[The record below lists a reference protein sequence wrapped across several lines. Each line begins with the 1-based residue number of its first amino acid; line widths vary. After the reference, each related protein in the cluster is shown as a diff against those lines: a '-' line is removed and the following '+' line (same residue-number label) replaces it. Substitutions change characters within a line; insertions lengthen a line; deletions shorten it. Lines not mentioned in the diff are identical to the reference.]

1 MILTGGEIY
10 FLNEIDLRS
19 QKETGFVKIG
29 LVREKESRDT
39 ASRLKE
45 HQTGNPRLLEIAK
58 VVKTPLVERVE
69 TVLHGKFATR
79 RVSGEWFNF
88 NGGSVEEAISE
99 AKMIARSAQ
108 SNIDFFEKSEALKAK
123 KSSQAILAPSA
134 GILKLQQE
142 YMRLHVQLKACKDAV
157 KLIQE
162 VLYKASDNRVN
173 VSHLLEVQNKKGQQR
188 FSEKEFATR
197 YPKLYSKYAESVKE
211 ISQRFTWTG
220 VKEFNPNIQ
229 TLNSELADL
238 LKKVSAIEMAASKQ
252 ESAAEKLH
260 FLYLSILTHQ
270 TPLEWRKEI
279 IESKVKSE
287 CGVASGIEGVCKW
300 ARTEEEGLK
309 LNKEALKD
317 AHPKQ
322 YQACVIESKGSTAKV
337 LRKDR
342 GFRA

>member
-1 MILTGGEIY
+1 VILTGGEIY

-88 NGGSVEEAISE
+88 SGASVQEAIDE
-99 AKMIARSAQ
+99 AKSIARSAH
-108 SNIDFFEKSEALKAK
+108 SNFGFFEESEALKSK
-123 KSSQAILAPSA
+123 KSTQAVLAPSA
-134 GILKLQQE
+134 EINKLHQE
-142 YMRLHVQLKACKDAV
+142 YLRLNFQLKVCKDAV

-162 VLYKASDNRVN
+162 ALYKASENRVN

-188 FSEKEFATR
+188 FSEKEFATK
-197 YPKLYSKYAESVKE
+197 YPKLYSKFTESVKE
-211 ISQRFTWTG
+211 INQRFVWSGT
-220 VKEFNPNIQ
+220 KDDSLKIL
-229 TLNSELADL
+229 TLNPELADL
-238 LKKVSAIEMAASKQ
+238 VKKASSLEMSASKQ

-260 FLYLSILTHQ
+260 FLYLSLLTYQ
-270 TPLEWRKEI
+270 TPLEWKKEI
-279 IESKVKSE
+279 VESKVKSE
-287 CGVASGIEGVCKW
+287 CGVASGFKDVCKW
-300 ARTEEEGLK
+300 TRTQEDGLK
-309 LNKEALKD
+309 LDKDALKE